1 MDSSLKHDN
10 GESSKQALQAT
21 LKNPLLQLGRII

>member
-10 GESSKQALQAT
+10 DNINDLDSTKYRSR
-21 LKNPLLQLGRII
+21 NDRS